1 VLAYSSGA
9 DMMRVRNV
17 RLPFGA
23 APRYWFAGHR
33 AATHL
38 SNALNLLFP
47 VGERFFIRSVRHY
60 LDRVED
66 DPELMG
72 QIRCFFGQEGNHAR
86 EHQRFASFLDSL
98 GYEVQPF
105 LDEYERVQSGIERLL
120 PPILRLSA
128 TAACEHFTA
137 SLADNALRSPVFQE
151 MHPEVKSLL
160 LWHAAEE
167 IEHKA
172 VAYDV
177 LQRVDSRYTVRVA
190 GLVIATT
197 LLLAWWLRAFRM
209 LVEQDGMTL
218 REALAELRST
228 ELDGRHRTPQDV
240 MRYAFKD
247 YLDLS
252 FHPWNHDNSALAR
265 DYIATMVLAESA

>member
-1 VLAYSSGA
+1 
-9 DMMRVRNV
+9 MIQVRNV
-17 RLPFGA
+17 RIPFGA

-60 LDRVED
+60 IDRVED
-66 DPELMG
+66 DPELIE

-86 EHQRFASFLDSL
+86 EHQRFASFLESQ
-98 GYEVQPF
+98 GFEVRSF
-105 LDEYERVQSGIERLL
+105 LDDYDRVMSGIVEPLM
-120 PPILRLSA
+120 PPLLRLSA

-137 SLADNALRSPVFQE
+137 SLADNALRSPIFEE

-177 LQRVDSRYTVRVA
+177 LSRVDSRYTVRVA

-209 LVEQDGMTL
+209 LVEQDGMTV
-218 REALAELRST
+218 RGALAELRST
-228 ELDGRHRTPQDV
+228 KLEGRHRSPQDV
-240 MRYAFKD
+240 IRSAFKE
-247 YLDLS
+247 YLEPG

-265 DYIATMVLAESA
+265 DYIQTMALTEAA

>member
-1 VLAYSSGA
+1 
-9 DMMRVRNV
+9 MMQVRNV

-47 VGERFFIRSVRHY
+47 AGERLFIRSVRHY
-60 LDRVED
+60 IDHVQD
-66 DPELMG
+66 DPELME

-86 EHQRFASFLDSL
+86 EHQRFARFLASQ
-98 GYEVQPF
+98 GYEVQTF
-105 LDEYERVQSGIERLL
+105 LDEYERVISGIVERLM

-151 MHPEVKSLL
+151 MHPEMKSLL

-177 LQRVDSRYTVRVA
+177 LQRVDPRYTVRVA
-190 GLVIATT
+190 GLAVATT

-209 LVEQDGMTL
+209 LVEQDGMTV

-240 MRYAFKD
+240 IRSAFKE
-247 YLDLS
+247 YLQLG

-265 DYIATMVLAESA
+265 DYIETMAQTEAA